1 MDETVKAKFDSY
13 PAHIKPVML
22 NLRSVVLGVAK
33 AHDLGNVEE
42 ALKWGEPS
50 YQVKGG
56 SPVRMNWSSKDPAH
70 YFLYFNCNTRLV
82 DTFREV
88 YGHSLSLQG
97 NRAIVLNVADPLPAA
112 IVSHCVELAF
122 NYKRLRHLPLL
133 GV

>member
-1 MDETVKAKFDSY
+1 MGERVKAKFDSY
-13 PAHIKPVML
+13 PAHIKPLML
-22 NLRSVVLGVAK
+22 NLRSLVLGVAET
-33 AHDLGNVEE
+33 HSLGTVEE

-56 SPVRMNWSSKDPAH
+56 SPVRMNWSAKDPEH

-88 YGHSLSLQG
+88 YGHALSLQG
-97 NRAIVLNVADPLPAA
+97 NRAIVLNVADPLPEP
-112 IVSHCVELAF
+112 IVCHCVELAF
-122 NYKRLRHLPLL
+122 NYKRLSHLPLL